1 MSQKD
6 PEINVDGDGEQPAGE
21 RTLTQ
26 SEVDR
31 IVAER
36 LTRERQKYSDYEELR
51 QKAQKLNEM
60 EEAQK
65 SELQKALDAK
75 EASENAA
82 KQAIEQANQRLIQ
95 AEFIAAASKLN
106 VAHPEDAFRLADR
119 AAVVIDKGGKV
130 SGVDEAV
137 QALVEAGRLVL
148 TGKPKAANLDG
159 GSGGGE
165 RPQEQDKP
173 LTPEQKAA
181 AAKMKLT
188 EKEYRDAMKI

>member
-1 MSQKD
+1 MSQQD
-6 PEINVDGDGEQPAGE
+6 PETNVDGDGQQPAGE

-26 SEVDR
+26 SEVNR
-31 IVAER
+31 IIEER

-51 QKAQKLNEM
+51 QKAQKLNEI
-60 EEAQK
+60 EESQK

-82 KQAIEQANQRLIQ
+82 QQAIEQANQRLIQ

-106 VAHPEDAFRLADR
+106 VAHPEDAYRLANR
-119 AAVVIDKGGKV
+119 TGVVIGEDGQV
-130 SGVDEAV
+130 SGVGEAV
-137 QALVEAGRLVL
+137 QALVDAGRLVL

-159 GSGGGE
+159 GSGGGD

-173 LTPEQKAA
+173 LTPDQKAA